1 MLATKHFAV
10 PGSKQFLLSY
20 LLWSNEIRASE
31 NDFVFDAEVYGL
43 VHVKFSES
51 FSEILSQQQ
60 KREIFS
66 IITNR
71 FPFRISVENY
81 IHTTIDSLEFL
92 QST

>member
-10 PGSKQFLLSY
+10 PGPKQFLLSY

-31 NDFVFDAEVYGL
+31 NDFVFDAEFYGL
-43 VHVKFSES
+43 VHVKFSE
-51 FSEILSQQQ
+51 Q